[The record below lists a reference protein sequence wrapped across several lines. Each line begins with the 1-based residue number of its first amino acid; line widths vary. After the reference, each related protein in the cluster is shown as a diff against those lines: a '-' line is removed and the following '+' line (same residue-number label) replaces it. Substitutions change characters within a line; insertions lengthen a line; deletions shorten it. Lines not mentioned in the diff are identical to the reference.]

1 MSTLYVVATPIGNL
15 GDITLRAIETLKLVD
30 VILCEDTRVTKKILN
45 HYEID
50 TPTMSYHTHSRLSKE
65 NKIIEILTLGKKIA
79 LVSDAGTPTISDP
92 GVILIQKIKSELP
105 EVNIVSVPGPSALI
119 SALSISGLH
128 TSEFLFLGFL
138 PHKKGRETL
147 FKEMSESK
155 RTVVFYESPHRVMKT
170 LDSLIK
176 FAPEKYIVIA
186 REITKIYEETIEGTP
201 QEVKNFLENN
211 KEKIR
216 GEFVILVA

>member
-1 MSTLYVVATPIGNL
+1 M
-15 GDITLRAIETLKLVD
+15 
-30 VILCEDTRVTKKILN
+30 
-45 HYEID
+45 
-50 TPTMSYHTHSRLSKE
+50 
-65 NKIIEILTLGKKIA
+65 
-79 LVSDAGTPTISDP
+79 
-92 GVILIQKIKSELP
+92 IQKIKSELP